1 MRKSKST
8 EYIIRWLFHVLLLFS
23 IAFFLVGWLKM
34 PSERMESRQ
43 CEDFNAGWYQ
53 ILEDGSKVPV
63 EVPGNCE
70 VARGEQVVITNT
82 LPDSVSEDSVLG
94 LITAKQD
101 MRVAIDGEERISYST
116 KDTRWFGKSSVSIYL
131 LVPLSESDSGK
142 SVTVEFSSD
151 SAYAGVINSIYYG
164 TEFGIWNKVI
174 SENIVLLFCA
184 VIMIVF
190 SLLSIV
196 VNIVLYLLSKKQF
209 YLDYL
214 GWAVMIIAAW
224 LLCQSP
230 LRQLYF
236 ENVSLAGTMA
246 HLMLLLIIF
255 PITIYVN
262 SVQKF
267 RYNRFY
273 MAISIVTFANWLFCV
288 VAMFS
293 NFMGDSD
300 VQYINLTLCVV
311 LIAGM
316 VVTIIRD
323 YQTGHLKE
331 YQLIVLGLLGLAVMS
346 VLQIAEYFS
355 RDSVINGGFICIG
368 VIFVIGMA
376 MIASIFEVGH
386 IQREKYALRREV
398 NQKSLKIENLTYQAM
413 MTLAQTIDAK
423 DAYTKGHSTRV
434 AEYSRMIA
442 ERAGKDED
450 YQVAIYFMGLLH
462 DIGKIGVKDE
472 IINKPGR
479 LTDEEFAM
487 IKSHPA
493 IGYDIL
499 KNMTEIEN
507 IEYGARWHHERYD
520 GTGYPDGIKGE
531 EIPEYARIIA
541 IADAYD
547 AMASNRSYRSA
558 MPQDVI
564 REEIIKGKGRQFDPE
579 LADIMLLL
587 IYEDVN
593 YDMRQKD

>member
-1 MRKSKST
+1 MRKNKST
-8 EYIIRWLFHVLLLFS
+8 EYIIRHLFHVLLLFT
-23 IAFFLVGWLKM
+23 IVFFFVGWFKM
-34 PSERMESRQ
+34 PDERMENRK
-43 CEDFNAGWYQ
+43 CEVFNTGWQ
-53 ILEDGSKVPV
+53 QMLKDGSRIPT
-63 EVPGNCE
+63 EVPGKCE
-70 VARGEQVVITNT
+70 AVRGERIVITNT
-82 LPDSVSEDSVLG
+82 LPDSVSEDDVLCF
-94 LITAKQD
+94 ITSKQD
-101 MRVAIDGEERISYST
+101 MKVCIDGEERINYST
-116 KDTRWFGKSSVSIYL
+116 KDTRWFGKTSVSVYL
-131 LVPLSESDSGK
+131 LVPLSECDSGK
-142 SVTVEFSSD
+142 DVMVEFSSD
-151 SAYAGVINSIYYG
+151 SAYAGVINPIYYG

-174 SENIVLLFCA
+174 GENVVLLFCA

-214 GWAVMIIAAW
+214 GWAVMILAAW

-246 HLMLLLIIF
+246 HLLLLLVIF
-255 PITIYVN
+255 PLSIYVS

-273 MAISIVTFANWLFCV
+273 MTISIIAFVNWLFSV
-288 VAMFS
+288 SAIFS

-300 VQYINLTLCVV
+300 VQYSNLMLCVV
-311 LIAGM
+311 LMAG
-316 VVTIIRD
+316 VIVTIMRD

-331 YQLIVLGLLGLAVMS
+331 YQLIVLGLLGLVVMS
-346 VLQIAEYFS
+346 ALQIIEYFS
-355 RDSVINGGFICIG
+355 RDSVINGGFICLG
-368 VIFVIGMA
+368 VIFVIAMA
-376 MIASIFEVGH
+376 FIASISEVGH
-386 IQREKYALRREV
+386 IQQEKYALRREV
-398 NQKSLKIENLTYQAM
+398 RKNTLKIEKLTYQAM

-442 ERAGKDED
+442 ARAGKDED
-450 YQVAIYFMGLLH
+450 YQTAIYFMGLLH
-462 DIGKIGVKDE
+462 DIGKIGIKDE
-472 IINKPGR
+472 IINKPGK

-507 IEYGARWHHERYD
+507 IEYGARWHHEKYD
-520 GTGYPDGIKGE
+520 GTGYPDGIAGDK
-531 EIPEYARIIA
+531 IPEYARIIA
-541 IADAYD
+541 VADAYD
-547 AMASNRSYRSA
+547 AMASNRSYRKA
-558 MPQDVI
+558 MPQDII
-564 REEIIKGKGRQFDPE
+564 REEIIKGKGKQFDPV
-579 LADIMLLL
+579 LADIMVQL
-587 IYEDVN
+587 IDEDVN

>member
-1 MRKSKST
+1 MRKNKST
-8 EYIIRWLFHVLLLFS
+8 EYIIRYLFHVLLLFS
-23 IAFFLVGWLKM
+23 VAFFLVGWLKM
-34 PSERMESRQ
+34 PNERMESRK
-43 CEDFNAGWYQ
+43 CEDYNTDWYQ
-53 ILEDGSKVPV
+53 ILEDGSRVPV
-63 EVPGNCE
+63 EVPGNCK
-70 VARGEQVVITNT
+70 VARGERVIITNI
-82 LPDSVSEDSVLG
+82 LPDSISEDDVLCFV
-94 LITAKQD
+94 TSKQD
-101 MRVAIDGEERISYST
+101 MKVCIDGKERVNYST
-116 KDTRWFGKSSVSIYL
+116 EDTRWFGKTSVSIYL
-131 LVPLSESDSGK
+131 MVPLSESDSGK
-142 SVTVEFSSD
+142 EVTAEFCSD
-151 SAYAGVINSIYYG
+151 SAYAGVMNPVYYG

-174 SENIVLLFCA
+174 GENIVLLFCA

-236 ENVSLAGTMA
+236 ENISLAGTMA
-246 HLMLLLIIF
+246 HLMLLLIVF

-273 MAISIVTFANWLFCV
+273 MFISIIAFVNWLFCV
-288 VAMFS
+288 SAIFS
-293 NFMGDSD
+293 NFLGDSD
-300 VQYINLTLCVV
+300 VQYINLTLCIV
-311 LIAGM
+311 LMAGV

-331 YQLIVLGLLGLAVMS
+331 YQLIVLGLLGLVVMS
-346 VLQIAEYFS
+346 ALQIAEYFN
-355 RDSVINGGFICIG
+355 RDSVINGGFICLG
-368 VIFVIGMA
+368 VIFVIVMSI
-376 MIASIFEVGH
+376 IASIKEVGH

-398 NQKSLKIENLTYQAM
+398 NQNKLKIENLTYQAM

-442 ERAGKDED
+442 GRAGKDEN
-450 YQVAIYFMGLLH
+450 YQIAIYFMGLLH
-462 DIGKIGVKDE
+462 DIGKIGIKDE
-472 IINKPGR
+472 IINKPGK
-479 LTDEEFAM
+479 LTDEEFAV

-507 IEYGARWHHERYD
+507 IEYGARWHHEKYD
-520 GTGYPDGIKGE
+520 GSGYPDGIKGE

-541 IADAYD
+541 VADAYD
-547 AMASNRSYRSA
+547 AMASNRSYRKA
-558 MPQDVI
+558 MPQTVI
-564 REEIIKGKGRQFDPE
+564 REELIKGKGRQFDPV
-579 LADIMLLL
+579 LADIMVQL
-587 IYEDVN
+587 IDEDVN

>member
-1 MRKSKST
+1 MQKNKST
-8 EYIIRWLFHVLLLFS
+8 EHIIRYLFYVPLLFS
-23 IAFFLVGWLKM
+23 VVFFLVGWFNM
-34 PSERMESRQ
+34 PDERMENRQ
-43 CEDFNAGWYQ
+43 CEELNTDWYQ
-53 ILEDGSKVPV
+53 VMEDGSQVPI
-63 EVPGNCE
+63 EVPGNYE
-70 VARGEQVVITNT
+70 VARGEQVVITTT
-82 LPDSVSEDSVLG
+82 LPDSVYEDDVLG
-94 LITAKQD
+94 FVTAKQD
-101 MRVAIDGEERISYST
+101 MKVCIDGHERMNYST
-116 KDTRWFGKSSVSIYL
+116 KDTRWFGKTSVSIYL

-142 SVTVEFSSD
+142 EVTVVFSSD
-151 SAYAGVINSIYYG
+151 SAYAGVINPVYYG
-164 TEFGIWNKVI
+164 TVFGIWNKVI

-190 SLLSIV
+190 ALLSIV

-236 ENVSLAGTMA
+236 ENISLAGTMA
-246 HLMLLLIIF
+246 HLMILLIIF
-255 PITIYVN
+255 PISIYVN

-273 MAISIVTFANWLFCV
+273 MAISAVAFVSWLFSV
-288 VAMFS
+288 VAIFS

-300 VQYINLTLCVV
+300 VQYINLTLCMV
-311 LIAGM
+311 LMAGV

-323 YQTGHLKE
+323 YQTNHLKD
-331 YQLIVLGLLGLAVMS
+331 YQLIVLGLLGLVLMS
-346 VLQIAEYFS
+346 ALQIAEYFS
-355 RDSVINGGFICIG
+355 RNSVINGGFICIG

-376 MIASIFEVGH
+376 IIASISEFGH

-398 NQKSLKIENLTYQAM
+398 NQNKLKIENLTYQAM

-462 DIGKIGVKDE
+462 DIGKIGIKDE

-479 LTDEEFAM
+479 LTDEEFAV
-487 IKSHPA
+487 IKSHPT

-520 GTGYPDGIKGE
+520 GSGYPDGIAGE

-564 REEIIKGKGRQFDPE
+564 REEIIKGKGRQFDPD